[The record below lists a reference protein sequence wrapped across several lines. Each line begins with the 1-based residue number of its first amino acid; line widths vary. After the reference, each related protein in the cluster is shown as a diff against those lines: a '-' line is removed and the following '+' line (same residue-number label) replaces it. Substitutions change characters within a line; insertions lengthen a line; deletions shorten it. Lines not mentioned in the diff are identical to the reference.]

1 MVWFGLVF
9 RFLRPMLLDS
19 YPVSFQ
25 RHQLFVCQGHASFPF
40 SCALSYKSLSY
51 AIFRA
56 ISIRMS
62 FCISM
67 TVLVMFKNSSYSLVS
82 IVVNSRKEKEQH
94 LPANFIQAETCSYK
108 SFSDGLSSTSST
120 FSISCC
126 YGYHHNCP
134 SRKSPWQYGI
144 LPTTSFPTYDNI
156 VFCLLSWVSL

>member
-1 MVWFGLVF
+1 
-9 RFLRPMLLDS
+9 LDS

-40 SCALSYKSLSY
+40 SCALCYNFCPHESLSY
-51 AIFRA
+51 ATFRA

-67 TVLVMFKNSSYSLVS
+67 MVLVMFRNSSYSLIS

-126 YGYHHNCP
+126 NGYHHNCP
-134 SRKSPWQYGI
+134 SRMSP
-144 LPTTSFPTYDNI
+144 
-156 VFCLLSWVSL
+156 